1 MILSD
6 IYYHNDTAGR
16 KIQNTMFDNYT
27 TKSIYE
33 MMLQINYMTIC
44 SKKLGPEERIYAPE
58 RFLESVSS
66 EDDVRKFNIA
76 VKAPITMADSDDKR
90 EMYPKF
96 YIPPYN
102 KGAKYRLVSG
112 MLPKTHILSANA
124 YELEILRLLSILAP
138 GENDVINMLE
148 DTRRRIS
155 TTCFGNSCHGGEC
168 YDTSAVV
175 LRFIGTAFP
184 NDTYT
189 IMNLLTKLFTHMRD
203 SKRSVGIYTYILMCL
218 SELPIALTEKYIY
231 SEVSTIKKMF
241 MGSKDEKYDDDF
253 FMMIRRNVCKKC
265 LDRINEPYDNSRQL
279 RIVENW

>member
-1 MILSD
+1 
-6 IYYHNDTAGR
+6 
-16 KIQNTMFDNYT
+16 MFENYT

-33 MMLQINYMTIC
+33 LMLQINYAAIC
-44 SKKLGPEERIYAPE
+44 SQKMGPEERIYAPE
-58 RFLESVSS
+58 RFLSSVSS
-66 EDDVRKFNIA
+66 SEDVSKFNHG
-76 VKAPITMADSDDKR
+76 VKAPITIANSDDNR

-138 GENDVINMLE
+138 GETDVITMLE
-148 DTRRRIS
+148 ETKRRIS
-155 TTCFGNSCHGGEC
+155 TTCFGTSCHSGEC

-175 LRFIGTAFP
+175 LRFIGAAFP
-184 NDTYT
+184 NDSYT
-189 IMNLLTKLFTHMRD
+189 MMNLLNKIFRHMND
-203 SKRSVGIYTYILMCL
+203 TARSIGTYTYILICL

-231 SEVSTIKKMF
+231 RESERIKKLF
-241 MGSKDEKYDDDF
+241 MVSKAEKYDEDF
-253 FMMIRRNVCKKC
+253 FMLIRRNVCRKC
-265 LDRINEPYDNSRQL
+265 LDLINEKYDNSRQL